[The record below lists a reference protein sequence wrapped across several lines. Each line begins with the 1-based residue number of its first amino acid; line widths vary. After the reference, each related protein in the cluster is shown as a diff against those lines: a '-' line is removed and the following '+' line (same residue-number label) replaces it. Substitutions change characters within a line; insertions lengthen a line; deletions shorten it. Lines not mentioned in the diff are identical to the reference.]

1 MTNISVKLSLC
12 MIVRD
17 EADTLER
24 CLASVAPF
32 VEEIVIVDTGST
44 DRTPAVAEGY
54 GARIIHHRWQED
66 FSLARN
72 TGLEHV
78 TGDWV
83 LWMDAD
89 EQLAQ
94 EDGPAMRER
103 LTEEAGPILLVEL
116 INYYG
121 ASPPDPLRSHRHAH
135 HRLFRNG
142 LGLRFVHPIHE
153 QLNVNEVNAS
163 LETPAMI
170 PVRIYHYG
178 YMDDIRLAKGKSVRN
193 LRMLQKQTT
202 LPDYSPWIDY
212 HLASEWLTA
221 TRYDE
226 AIEGINRSIA
236 RFLDAGQLPPSLV
249 YKLKYAALLE
259 SGHADRIWPAVDL
272 AILLYPDYV
281 DLHFYKG
288 VSLLLRGDYEA
299 AEGSFS
305 QCLAIGET
313 CTIHLS
319 TRGAGSFLAFF
330 YRGECRRLSGRL
342 ELAREDYMETLK
354 LNPRLAAAEQACLGS
369 ETDRK
374 GSEVNVASPHP

>member
-1 MTNISVKLSLC
+1 

-24 CLASVAPF
+24 CLSSVAPF
-32 VEEIVIVDTGST
+32 VEEIVIVDTGSIDQT
-44 DRTPAVAEGY
+44 IAIAESF
-54 GARIIHHRWQED
+54 GARVIRTCWQED

-72 TGLEHV
+72 AGLEHV

-89 EQLAQ
+89 EALEMA
-94 EDGPAMRER
+94 DGLTMRES
-103 LTEEAGPILLVEL
+103 LKKEVGPLCLVEL

-121 ASPPDPLRSHRHAH
+121 ASPPDPLRSHRLAH

-153 QLNVNEVNAS
+153 QLNVNEVIAS
-163 LETPAMI
+163 PEPPPTI
-170 PVRIYHYG
+170 QVRIYHYG
-178 YMDDIRLAKGKSVRN
+178 YLDEIILAKDKSRRN
-193 LRMLQKQTT
+193 IRMLKKQTT
-202 LPDYSPWIDY
+202 LPNYSPWIDY

-299 AEGSFS
+299 AEASFS
-305 QCLAIGET
+305 HCLAIGEI

-319 TRGAGSFLAFF
+319 MRGAGSFLAYF

-342 ELAREDYMETLK
+342 DLAREDYMETLR
-354 LNPRLAAAEQACLGS
+354 LNPRFAAAEQVCLGL